1 MSGAVRVRSEEA
13 ILFNYWLVVLRLLE
27 AKIQW
32 EFIME
37 GSESD
42 LTMVLAVEAA
52 ITQRKN
58 QQQASIK

>member
-27 AKIQW
+27 AKIPW

-37 GSESD
+37 ASETE

-58 QQQASIK
+58 QQTSAI